1 MREIRTYG
9 ATSGDWKRSGEAWI
23 EAPAVPVNCY
33 SPLPLRN
40 RASRRLYKGTKCA
53 AVGLNSLSVGQH
65 SHTRPSP
72 PSAGNL
78 QVSAMILVVASG
90 VGGAPA
96 RGSR

>member
-40 RASRRLYKGTKCA
+40 RASRRLYKGMRST
-53 AVGLNSLSVGQH
+53 AVGVSCRSPRQH

-72 PSAGNL
+72 PSA
-78 QVSAMILVVASG
+78 SG
-90 VGGAPA
+90 F
-96 RGSR
+96 RFRR

>member
-40 RASRRLYKGTKCA
+40 RASRRLYKLAEDVHDVWCMATCIKS
-53 AVGLNSLSVGQH
+53 SLSVTMRNAAETLLDHPQ
-65 SHTRPSP
+65 PS
-72 PSAGNL
+72 STKR
-78 QVSAMILVVASG
+78 VA
-90 VGGAPA
+90 
-96 RGSR
+96 